1 MNEETVTISKAEYDK
16 LYDAAEWLSYL
27 ERAGLSANQLG
38 FDEVIRL
45 RQEDEELRRIKCI
58 S

>member
-27 ERAGLSANQLG
+27 ERAGVDNWDG
-38 FDEVIRL
+38 FDEAIRL
-45 RQEDEELRRIKCI
+45 REEDEELR
-58 S
+58 